1 MLLSISF
8 EFMTISLTKCRTL
21 GEWHFYQRLC
31 KIQGRDGSYA
41 SGFAFYLVCL
51 KGNRLRIVHWFFFYF
66 LFFLVPYLHILYST
80 FNEYTLQFYSTF
92 SFHPKTVFSDEEVK
106 LKGLCIDMLFITKMS
121 DTFLISKGL
130 HVGNEPQQQTEGNIS
145 WLIQNSIMSYNS
157 NCFLKYRP
165 HMRNHL

>member
-1 MLLSISF
+1 MQNSGRVTFLPKTVQDPGPWWILCIRICILS
-8 EFMTISLTKCRTL
+8 SLP
-21 GEWHFYQRLC
+21 
-31 KIQGRDGSYA
+31 
-41 SGFAFYLVCL
+41 
-51 KGNRLRIVHWFFFYF
+51 KGKQIKNCALIFFYF

-157 NCFLKYRP
+157 NCFLKYKP